1 MRQLVR
7 KVLKRLVGPQPLG
20 QGRRR
25 RRAGEAQRSALNNV
39 ALSEGYVAMH
49 RCEDGHYRLV
59 RPLALTPKAI
69 SEAGLR

>member
-1 MRQLVR
+1 M
-7 KVLKRLVGPQPLG
+7 VGLN
-20 QGRRR
+20 
-25 RRAGEAQRSALNNV
+25 AGGSLANTVGSALNNV